1 MKIFVLIFHF
11 IAFHATHVHQSN
23 VFDSPFGQNLFV
35 LMLGFYQQK
44 VAGDDFMKKLQGG
57 FSDCRK
63 NEPPNNPESAY
74 F

>member
-1 MKIFVLIFHF
+1 
-11 IAFHATHVHQSN
+11 
-23 VFDSPFGQNLFV
+23 
-35 LMLGFYQQK
+35 MLGFYQQK
-44 VAGDDFMKKLQGG
+44 VAGGDFMKNLQGR